1 MYIGNVAMKIKNI
14 INYDW
19 FKRLFDRGRNSAKSK
34 SIDVNRFS
42 EFDAI
47 DAEIERRF
55 GQLSLIQSNASNEL
69 VSGYLLPEDSIS
81 SVREGRPLVYGY
93 SMTIGFDGISSVREG
108 RPLVYG
114 YSMTILPDNKPS
126 VREFVN
132 VPSPDAGTEKI
143 GFAENGFGE
152 NLPEITERE
161 PLVDVNTTDKEV
173 KVVMEILGLKKEDI
187 KIEVYDET
195 VEVTADN
202 PQRKY
207 HKTIGLPPETD
218 IETARS
224 RYNNGILEI
233 TFDKKKI

>member
-69 VSGYLLPEDSIS
+69 VSGYLLPEDS
-81 SVREGRPLVYGY
+81 
-93 SMTIGFDGISSVREG
+93 ISSVREG

>member
-1 MYIGNVAMKIKNI
+1 MKIKNI

-47 DAEIERRF
+47 EAEIERRF
-55 GQLSLIQSNASNEL
+55 GQLSLIQSNSSNEL

-93 SMTIGFDGISSVREG
+93 SMTIV
-108 RPLVYG
+108 
-114 YSMTILPDNKPS
+114 PDNKPS

-132 VPSPDAGTEKI
+132 VPSPDAGAEKI

>member
-1 MYIGNVAMKIKNI
+1 MKIKNI

-19 FKRLFDRGRNSAKSK
+19 FKRLFDRGGNSAKSK

-47 DAEIERRF
+47 EAEIERRF

-93 SMTIGFDGISSVREG
+93 SMTII
-108 RPLVYG
+108 
-114 YSMTILPDNKPS
+114 PDNKPN

-152 NLPEITERE
+152 NLLEITERD

>member
-1 MYIGNVAMKIKNI
+1 MKIKDI

-19 FKRLFDRGRNSAKSK
+19 FKRLFGRGRNSAKSK

-47 DAEIERRF
+47 EAEIERRF
-55 GQLSLIQSNASNEL
+55 GQLSLIQSNVPNEL
-69 VSGYLLPEDSIS
+69 VREYLLFEVSVPR
-81 SVREGRPLVYGY
+81 VREDRPLVYGY
-93 SMTIGFDGISSVREG
+93 SMTIV
-108 RPLVYG
+108 
-114 YSMTILPDNKPS
+114 PDNKLS

-143 GFAENGFGE
+143 GFGENGFGE
-152 NLPEITERE
+152 YSPKITERE

-207 HKTIGLPPETD
+207 HKTIGLPPETN

>member
-1 MYIGNVAMKIKNI
+1 MKIKNI

-93 SMTIGFDGISSVREG
+93 SMTIV
-108 RPLVYG
+108 
-114 YSMTILPDNKPS
+114 PDNKPS

-132 VPSPDAGTEKI
+132 VPSLDSGTEKI
-143 GFAENGFGE
+143 GFAENGLGE

-161 PLVDVNTTDKEV
+161 PLVDVNATDKEV

-207 HKTIGLPPETD
+207 HKTIGLPSETD

>member
-1 MYIGNVAMKIKNI
+1 MKIKDI

-47 DAEIERRF
+47 EAEIERRF

-69 VSGYLLPEDSIS
+69 VSGYLLPEDS
-81 SVREGRPLVYGY
+81 
-93 SMTIGFDGISSVREG
+93 ISSVREG